1 MERNDVIQ
9 FREDVIANVRTL
21 YSYLSGEEGEDSKT
35 WAINKMKRGKNFVVE
50 IIDGKVCFAPSRFVG
65 YINNTKEKH
74 ENNHGDG
81 TQTDGLMKQFYTI
94 ISDER
99 LDQAFQVVVEPFGIS
114 TGPKKYWIAN
124 DSTVEDILSFSTN
137 KKKVNYWIARLKS
150 DDYAVHAELWNKAI
164 HEQLWLTQQRYD
176 QQTTQAVSIVWAN
189 AKQVQ
194 PGDILLL
201 TSGNRIYAFG
211 SAVPCPYEA
220 DHITSIEKTINMK
233 EHEFFSGI
241 VNFTDSE
248 VFYEELEGDC
258 DNWGQ
263 RIKVD
268 QWQYYM
274 ESSDVNT
281 SGMQTIGGI
290 PQSSI
295 YQISE
300 ESAKKKINELIKQY
314 NHKHMFISNTTKLL
328 KTKRNIILQGAPGT
342 GKTYN
347 TAAIALSVLGQTDVD
362 LSDHKAVMERYQE
375 LCDKDQIFFTTFH
388 QSLDY
393 EDFVEGL
400 KPQVQNDANGN
411 SIGVT
416 YEPVDGIFKKACN
429 AVRTKEDIDIVE
441 CIDNYLESIK
451 SVGHENRKEIPTIT
465 GKSSLYV
472 WWKEGNATIS
482 TRSTNS
488 KSDKG
493 DDYSP
498 SPLNID
504 KVKLQAQGKGAENNW
519 QQYAQAFIDAVREEY
534 KVTEDKPVVLIIDEI
549 NRGNVSKIFGELITL
564 LEADK
569 RDPGEH
575 TIPVTLPYTQI
586 PFTVPSNLYII
597 GTMNTT
603 DRSTGSIDYAL
614 RRRFA
619 FVTLES
625 DVRVVGDHYDAIN
638 KAELKETAT
647 GLFENIKSFIGSP
660 QHLCS
665 DLGIDDLMVG
675 HSYFMA
681 NDEDELRNKV
691 EYEIIPLINEYIN
704 DGILNVS
711 ADEKKNAFEVWKELQ
726 LYKGVGESQPKGESL
741 LEEEE

>member
-1 MERNDVIQ
+1 MERNDIIQ
-9 FREDVIANVRTL
+9 SREDVIANVRTL
-21 YSYLSGEEGEDSKT
+21 YSYLNGDEGQESKE
-35 WAINKMKRGKNFVVE
+35 WAIDKMKRGKNYVVE
-50 IIDGKVCFAPSRFVG
+50 IIDDKICFAPSRFAG
-65 YINNTKEKH
+65 YIDNTKDKH
-74 ENNHGDG
+74 EENHGDG
-81 TQTDGLMKQFYTI
+81 TQTDDLMPQFYTKVV
-94 ISDER
+94 DER
-99 LDQAFQVVVEPFGIS
+99 LDLAFQEAIEPFGIS
-114 TGPKKYWIAN
+114 TGPKKYWIPN
-124 DSTVEDILSFSTN
+124 ETTVEDILSFSAN
-137 KKKVNYWIARLKS
+137 KKNVSYWIARLRS
-150 DDYAVHAELWNKAI
+150 EDHSVHAELWNKAI
-164 HEQLWLTQQRYD
+164 HEQIWLTQQRYD
-176 QQTTQAVSIVWAN
+176 QQTTQAVTIVWSN
-189 AKQVQ
+189 ARQVQ

-201 TSGNRIYAFG
+201 TSGNKIFAFG
-211 SAVPCPYEA
+211 RAVPCPYEA
-220 DHITSIEKTINMK
+220 DHITSIEKTIDLR
-233 EHEFFSGI
+233 EHEYYSGI
-241 VNFTDSE
+241 VSFTDSE
-248 VFYEELEGDC
+248 VFYEDLEGDC

-281 SGMQTIGGI
+281 SGMKTIGGI

-328 KTKRNIILQGAPGT
+328 KSKRNIILQGAPGT
-342 GKTYN
+342 GKTYS

-362 LSDHKAVMERYQE
+362 LSDHEAVMKRYQE
-375 LCDKDQIFFTTFH
+375 MCDKDQIFFTTFH

-400 KPQVQNDANGN
+400 KPQVQTDSNGN

-451 SVGHENRKEIPTIT
+451 SVGHENRREIPTIS

-493 DDYSP
+493 DEYSP

-519 QQYAQAFIDAVREEY
+519 QQYAQAFINAVRKEY

-564 LEADK
+564 LEVDK
-569 RDPGEH
+569 RDSGDH
-575 TIPVTLPYTQI
+575 KISVTLPYTQV

-619 FVTLES
+619 FVTLKS
-625 DVRVVGDHYDAIN
+625 DVTVVARHYDSNGNPA
-638 KAELKETAT
+638 LKQIAT
-647 GLFENIKSFIGSP
+647 VLFDNIKSFIENP

-681 NDEDELRNKV
+681 NDEEELRNKV

-711 ADEKKNAFEVWKELQ
+711 AEEKKNAFDAWRGLQ
-726 LYKGVGESQPKGESL
+726 VYKAEDETQP
-741 LEEEE
+741 EEEE

>member
-9 FREDVIANVRTL
+9 FRKDVIANVRTL
-21 YSYLSGEEGEDSKT
+21 YSYLNGEKGEDSKA
-35 WAINKMKRGKNFVVE
+35 WAIDKMKRGKNFVVE
-50 IIDGKVCFAPSRFVG
+50 VIDGKVCFAPSRFVG
-65 YINNTKEKH
+65 YINNTKDKH
-74 ENNHGDG
+74 EKNHGDG

-99 LDQAFQVVVEPFGIS
+99 LDHAFQVAIEPFGIT
-114 TGPKKYWIAN
+114 TGPKKYWIPI
-124 DSTVEDILSFSTN
+124 DTKVEEILSSSAN
-137 KKKVNYWIARLKS
+137 GKPKNYWIARLKAS
-150 DDYAVHAELWNKAI
+150 DPAVHAELWEKAI
-164 HEQLWLTQQRYD
+164 QEQIWLTQQRYG
-176 QQTTQAVSIVWAN
+176 QQATQTVTVVWSN

-194 PGDILLL
+194 PGDVLLL
-201 TSGNRIYAFG
+201 TSGNRIYTYGYAT
-211 SAVPCPYEA
+211 PCPYEA
-220 DHITSIEKTINMK
+220 DHNTSIQKAIDIK
-233 EHEFFSGI
+233 GHEFFSGI
-241 VNFTDSE
+241 VRFTDSE
-248 VFYEELEGDC
+248 VFYEDLEGDC

-268 QWQYYM
+268 QWRYFM
-274 ESSDVNT
+274 DPSDVNT
-281 SGMQTIGGI
+281 SGLTILGSNI
-290 PQSSI
+290 QQYSI
-295 YQISE
+295 YPISE
-300 ESAKKKINELIKQY
+300 ESAKIKINELKKQFE
-314 NHKHMFISNTTKLL
+314 NKHMFISKATRLL
-328 KTKRNIILQGAPGT
+328 KSKRNIILQGAPGT

-362 LSDHKAVMERYQE
+362 LNDHDAVMKRYQD
-375 LCDKDQIFFTTFH
+375 LCNKEQIFFTTFH

-400 KPQVQNDANGN
+400 KPHVQTDASGN

-416 YEPVDGIFKKACN
+416 YEPEDGIFKKACT
-429 AVRTKEDIDIVE
+429 AVRTKENIDIIE

-451 SVGHENRKEIPTIT
+451 SKGHENRKKIPTIT
-465 GKSSLYV
+465 GNSSLYV

-488 KSDKG
+488 KSNKG

-498 SPLNID
+498 SPLNIE
-504 KVKLQAQGKGAENNW
+504 KIKLQAQGKGVENNW
-519 QQYAQAFIDAVREEY
+519 KQYAQAFIDAVKEEY

-569 RDPGEH
+569 RDHGDH
-575 TIPVTLPYTQI
+575 KINVMLPYTQV
-586 PFTVPSNLYII
+586 PFSVPSNLYII

-619 FVTLES
+619 FVTIKS
-625 DVRVVGDHYDAIN
+625 DVRVVAQHYDKIGNQTLKTTAI
-638 KAELKETAT
+638 A
-647 GLFENIKSFIGSP
+647 LFDDIKSFIDSR
-660 QHLCS
+660 QHLS
-665 DLGIDDLMVG
+665 GDMDVDDLMVG

-681 NDEDELRNKV
+681 NNEDDLRNKV

-711 ADEKKNAFEVWKELQ
+711 KEEKNRAFEAWRGLQ
-726 LYKGVGESQPKGESL
+726 VIKVEKDTQTVV
-741 LEEEE
+741 EE